1 MLRGFR
7 AAAPQAHLTAIVAV
21 TDEGRS
27 SGPIRAAFGLPA
39 PGDLRNALLA
49 LATPATVHD
58 AGWANLFGQRLA
70 QARGAPWEGMAVGN
84 VLLAALAEQA
94 GDFLA
99 GVATAAHLLNV
110 RGAVLPV
117 TGASAHL
124 AAELADGREV
134 RGELAVRAVG
144 KPRIRRVFLA
154 EGTVAANPAAL
165 EAVAAADLVV
175 LGPGSLYTSLLAC
188 LVCDGLPAALRDSPA
203 RRVYI
208 SNTTTQPGQSDGYTL
223 TDHVAAVLDHGG
235 PGVLDGVLVNTAAP
249 PPAQAAPLAAAGVH
263 PVLPSPGE
271 LDALAA
277 RWDLTVLP
285 GAWLAPPP
293 PPDSPELW
301 NKVATAP
308 HAAEPVARALLA
320 RIQPAAYDS

>member
-7 AAAPQAHLTAIVAV
+7 AVAPHADLSAIVAV

-27 SGPIRAAFGLPA
+27 SGPIRAAFGVPA

-49 LATPATVHD
+49 LATPATRHD
-58 AGWANLFGQRLA
+58 AGWATLFGQRLG

-99 GVATAAHLLNV
+99 GVTTAAHLLNV

-117 TGASAHL
+117 TGASVHL
-124 AAELADGREV
+124 AGELIDGRRV
-134 RGELAVRAVG
+134 AGEMAVREVG

-154 EGTVAANPAAL
+154 EGKVAANPAAL
-165 EAVAAADLVV
+165 DAIAAADLVV
-175 LGPGSLYTSLLAC
+175 LGPGSLYTSLMAC
-188 LVCDGLPAALRDSPA
+188 LVCDGLPAALRTSPA

-208 SNTTTQPGQSDGYTL
+208 SNTTTQPGQTDGYTL

-235 PGVLDGVLVNTAAP
+235 PGVINTVLVNTMP
-249 PPAQAAPLAAAGVH
+249 PPAEQAAPLAAAGVH
-263 PVLPSPGE
+263 PILPSSDE

-277 RWDLTVLP
+277 RWDLAVLP

-293 PPDSPELW
+293 PTDAPELW

-308 HAAEPVARALLA
+308 HAAEPVVRALLG
-320 RIQPAAYDS
+320 ILPASS